1 MPTKRDQAGQQDA
14 AIVATLEAELEEAI
28 DTYRR
33 IAQERGLID
42 EHGNLTAKGRKV
54 NQRLWRMTHP
64 GYYPR
69 HG

>member
-1 MPTKRDQAGQQDA
+1 MPRNDQAGKADA
-14 AIVATLEAELEEAI
+14 ATVATLEAAI

-42 EHGNLTAKGRKV
+42 EHGNLTAKGRKL
-54 NQRLWRMTHP
+54 NQRIWRMTHP

-69 HG
+69 HY